1 MHLKFCHRSKILRV
15 VVTYDTVGTGKKSKN
30 PRFSPVISASN
41 SDTFAFII
49 NLRLQRRKQVTFY
62 GLKYTSATGTRHSV
76 FRKYGVARRKD
87 FTILNVWS
95 KPRLTSWMIRSW
107 SKNWD
112 LILWQFER
120 QKLSTERTEELTLHR
135 CKRTVS
141 VPLPIRPT

>member
-1 MHLKFCHRSKILRV
+1 MWLHMIPSKLEKIEE
-15 VVTYDTVGTGKKSKN
+15 SK
-30 PRFSPVISASN
+30 FSPVIPASS
-41 SDTFAFII
+41 SDTFAFRV

-62 GLKYTSATGTRHSV
+62 GLKYTSATGTRHSI

-95 KPRLTSWMIRSW
+95 KPRLTSWVIRSW

-112 LILWQFER
+112 LILWQFKR
-120 QKLSTERTEELTLHR
+120 QKFSAERNEELTLHH

-141 VPLPIRPT
+141 VPT